1 MNFLTRKINVNQQE
15 IILKIYQLFFF
26 SILIY
31 TLSVL
36 YIHSQNNL
44 KDWTFSDWL
53 INYQDGGFK
62 RRGLLGSL
70 YILAYD
76 YFKIPLWVSVY
87 FSQAIAIL
95 IFFYNIYKGLFRK
108 KIDAY
113 FISLL
118 FLPFA
123 LPFFF
128 MVFQNHFIGR
138 KEILMLAFASYF
150 VLKNK
155 TRNQNWFLL
164 CMLFVGILIHEMVYF
179 YLPFFIY
186 YLFKKEKETNYKF
199 LVFMITFLTIEALII
214 FFYSAKLNEGN
225 SLEILK
231 HRGVI
236 FENCNIFTYF
246 ERVSEFDFIKKH
258 LLSHIVL
265 LTEFLVS
272 VLIIIVY
279 AKKYLANNYKEILVF
294 ISISLIWI
302 SPLFYLVIDW
312 LRFFFIYFML
322 MYFTIWINLAN
333 SKENK
338 VVLNDNKTPLFIII
352 SVPILIFILYLH
364 VNHDYLLEILQLGKI
379 DLSNSK

>member
-1 MNFLTRKINVNQQE
+1 MKLLTRKINIKQQE
-15 IILKIYQLFFF
+15 TFFKVYQLFFF

-36 YIHSQNNL
+36 YIHSQNDL

-76 YFKIPLWVSVY
+76 YLKIPLWVSIY
-87 FSQAIAIL
+87 LSQAIAVSL
-95 IFFYNIYKGLFRK
+95 FFYNIYKGLFRK

-113 FISLL
+113 FISIL

-138 KEILMLAFASYF
+138 KEILLLAFASCF
-150 VLKNK
+150 VLKSETK
-155 TRNQNWFLL
+155 YQSWFLL
-164 CMLFVGILIHEMVYF
+164 CTLFIGMLIHEMIYF

-186 YLFKKEKETNYKF
+186 YLLKKEKEVNYKF
-199 LVFMITFLTIEALII
+199 ITFMLLVLTIEALII
-214 FFYSAKLNEGN
+214 FFYGARLNEGN
-225 SLEILK
+225 SLEIIK
-231 HRGVI
+231 QRGVI
-236 FENCNIFTYF
+236 FDKANIFTYF

-258 LLSHIVL
+258 LLSHIFL
-265 LTEFLVS
+265 LSEFLVS
-272 VLIIIVY
+272 VLIIIIY
-279 AKKYLANNYKEILVF
+279 AKKYLVNNYTEILVF
-294 ISISLIWI
+294 TTISIIWV

-312 LRFFFIYFML
+312 LRFFSVFIML
-322 MYFTIWINLAN
+322 FYLIIWQNLENSESKKICFNGNLINASYL
-333 SKENK
+333 
-338 VVLNDNKTPLFIII
+338 LMF
-352 SVPILIFILYLH
+352 PILILLLYLH
-364 VNHDYLLEILQLGKI
+364 VNNDIIIELFQNI
-379 DLSNSK
+379 